1 MVNSMLLCDYRYAKS
16 VNLFL
21 QFLKKKFDK
30 KITGGNDDIGI
41 FIL

>member
-1 MVNSMLLCDYRYAKS
+1 MVNSMLLCDYAKS

-21 QFLKKKFDK
+21 QFLEKQFNK

>member
-1 MVNSMLLCDYRYAKS
+1 MVNSMLLSDYAKS
-16 VNLFL
+16 VNIFL

>member
-1 MVNSMLLCDYRYAKS
+1 MVNSMLLCDYAKS